1 MAATTSQGKTF
12 TLFIVG
18 VTTAAAGLACMPT
31 GGGMTALVFG
41 LILTAASFVGFIRIK
56 PMEGKTGESAQPL
69 ALKLA
74 GVVSVLLGWCVV
86 LAGIHFTASVSGRMV
101 TSLVGIAISLLGVL
115 YFLPVASSRNAIW
128 KA

>member
-18 VTTAAAGLACMPT
+18 VTTAAAGLAYIST
-31 GGGMTALVFG
+31 GGGIAALILG
-41 LILTAASFVGFIRIK
+41 LILTVASFLGFIRIK
-56 PMEGKTGESAQPL
+56 PMEGRTGESEQPL

-74 GVVSVLLGWCVV
+74 GVVSVLLGWCIV
-86 LAGIHFTASVSGRMV
+86 LAGIHLTASVSGRMV
-101 TSLVGIAISLLGVL
+101 TSLAGIAISLVGVL
-115 YFLPVASSRNAIW
+115 YFLPVASSKNAIW